1 MKKFTL
7 IVALLIL
14 ATAGLFSQNERGADL
29 RKHVEALVADSLMGR
44 GAGSEGEK
52 MAARYIRKVFNE
64 SSVELLYPLPG
75 QDFSLVNSNGDTIRS
90 QNIIG
95 IVEGYD
101 PQLKNE
107 FILIGAHYD
116 HLGFNTV
123 KVNGRDSLTIY
134 RGADDNASGVSV
146 MLEVAK

>member
-64 SSVELLYPLPG
+64 SSVELLYPC
-75 QDFSLVNSNGDTIRS
+75 
-90 QNIIG
+90 
-95 IVEGYD
+95 
-101 PQLKNE
+101 
-107 FILIGAHYD
+107 
-116 HLGFNTV
+116 
-123 KVNGRDSLTIY
+123 RDRIFHW
-134 RGADDNASGVSV
+134 
-146 MLEVAK
+146 